1 MYSLSSLAEDD
12 IYQIAIYTIT
22 HFGIHQAE
30 KYQRE
35 LTETL
40 TLLSNTPQ
48 IGRECSWVKAGIRS
62 FTFKKHTIYYLEQE
76 NNILIARV
84 IHQSMDVEY
93 QDFSD

>member
-12 IYQIAIYTIT
+12 IYQIAVYTMT
-22 HFGIHQAE
+22 HFGINQAE
-30 KYQRE
+30 RYQRE

-40 TLLSNTPQ
+40 ALLSNTPQ
-48 IGRECSWVKAGIRS
+48 IGRECSWIKAGIRS

-76 NNILIARV
+76 NTILIARV

>member
-1 MYSLSSLAEDD
+1 MFNLSSLAEDD
-12 IYQIAIYTIT
+12 IYQIAVYTMT
-22 HFGIHQAE
+22 HFGIKQAE
-30 KYQRE
+30 KYQQE

-48 IGRECSWVKAGIRS
+48 IGREYSWINAGVRS

-76 NNILIARV
+76 NTILIARI